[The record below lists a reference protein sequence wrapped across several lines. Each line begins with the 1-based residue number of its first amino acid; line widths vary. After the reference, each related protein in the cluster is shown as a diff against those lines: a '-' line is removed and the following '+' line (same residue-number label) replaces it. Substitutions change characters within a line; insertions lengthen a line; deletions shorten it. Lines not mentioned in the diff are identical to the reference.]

1 MTWLLK
7 PFCKG
12 FFCKF
17 YLIKWSHYDY
27 NIIDKSFHQII
38 TLITLI
44 FIQILRKQDNR
55 ILSLLSINCSNCYIY
70 TIFYFYVKNQ
80 NIGIISTLPIYQ
92 ERWWWPY
99 KVLGLQEFESDQ
111 MRCKGRVGGRR
122 KKEQSK
128 EVLL

>member
-80 NIGIISTLPIYQ
+80 NIGIISTLPIYKPHLLIPGATEMKGCRKNCCLCCYQ
-92 ERWWWPY
+92 FS
-99 KVLGLQEFESDQ
+99 EFAGIFL
-111 MRCKGRVGGRR
+111 CFIIF
-122 KKEQSK
+122 
-128 EVLL
+128 